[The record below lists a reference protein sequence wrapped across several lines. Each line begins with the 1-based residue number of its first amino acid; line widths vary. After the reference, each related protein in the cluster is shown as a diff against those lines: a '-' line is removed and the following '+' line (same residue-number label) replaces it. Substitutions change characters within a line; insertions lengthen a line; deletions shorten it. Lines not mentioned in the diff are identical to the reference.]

1 MTETKTDFAT
11 WDTMTL
17 AQFALE
23 CSEQNKQ
30 LKADVK
36 MLLKANRQ
44 RLVELQQPKES
55 S

>member
-1 MTETKTDFAT
+1 MTDTKTDFAA

-17 AQFALE
+17 ARFASE

-44 RLVELQQPKES
+44 RLVESQQPKEPS
-55 S
+55 